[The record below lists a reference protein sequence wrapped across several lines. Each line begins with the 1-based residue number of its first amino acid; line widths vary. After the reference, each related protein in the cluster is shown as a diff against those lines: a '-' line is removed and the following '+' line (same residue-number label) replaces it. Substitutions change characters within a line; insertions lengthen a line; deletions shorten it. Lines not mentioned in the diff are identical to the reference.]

1 MYLAIKKLISRY
13 SGTFCM
19 KIHLF
24 KIAECLVHYICSYII
39 CISNNLFKS
48 SMCSSLKSKIKNF
61 SSHLL
66 CETLTYKYN
75 GKNDSNLKFIFGTRL
90 EVTRTYY
97 SHLDLVH

>member
-39 CISNNLFKS
+39 CISNNL
-48 SMCSSLKSKIKNF
+48 LKAQCALVLKVRSKI
-61 SSHLL
+61 S
-66 CETLTYKYN
+66 
-75 GKNDSNLKFIFGTRL
+75 RL
-90 EVTRTYY
+90 IY
-97 SHLDLVH
+97 SVKL